1 MPYKML
7 NKKGDWLVQVQRGG
21 LRATRRGKGGEP
33 AAKKAEAAALAELE
47 QRLRRREA
55 ALVLGLDPVE
65 KEEPETASAKLP
77 TLAEYLTTRWA
88 SHARLVQNDTT
99 IRTTATHVRYITYY
113 LGDLPLDRIAVGD
126 VNRMIEA
133 MHANGPLSFRLR
145 QDGKPRQRRSSTFTP
160 TAINRILGTL
170 KAALNLAVAEGLI
183 PSAPRV
189 KLLPRDDSRAIVPP
203 TDTEFEAILEA
214 SRQFAEV
221 APHFPEVI
229 QIAAETGLRLS
240 ELFNLTWG
248 SVDFSLGDTGALRI
262 EEQQRT
268 RIVGGKPWKPKHLKF
283 RVVPLT
289 PSLRAL
295 LDDLRK
301 RVPSAP
307 DDQVIPNRGG
317 CPYVRIE
324 HAPDRAGKGWWYDVL
339 TACGLCGKVRFHNLR
354 HRFAVSCLQRGI
366 PIAVV
371 SAWLGHSDVNLTV
384 KRYGRWSSEAREQWE
399 WIKKLDKPIDAVA
412 KGPWLSVVEGG
423 RRGATQ

>member
-1 MPYKML
+1 VPYKIL
-7 NKKGDWLVQVQRGG
+7 NKQGEWLVQVQRGG
-21 LRATRRGKGGEP
+21 LRGTRRGKGGEA
-33 AAKKAEAAALAELE
+33 AAKKAEAAVIAELE
-47 QRLRRREA
+47 QRLRRKEA
-55 ALVLGLDPVE
+55 ALVLGLDSG
-65 KEEPETASAKLP
+65 ETAEQETDSTKLP

-88 SHARLVQNDTT
+88 SHARLVQNNTT
-99 IRTTATHVRYITYY
+99 LRTTATHVRYITYY
-113 LGDLPLDRIAVGD
+113 LGDLPLDRITVRD
-126 VNRMIEA
+126 VNRMIES
-133 MHANGPLSFRLR
+133 MNENGPLSFYLR
-145 QDGKPRQRRSSTFTP
+145 QDGKPRQRRSTTFTP

-170 KAALNLAVAEGLI
+170 KAALNLAATEGLI
-183 PSAPRV
+183 TSAPRV

-203 TDTEFEAILEA
+203 SDTEFEAILEA
-214 SRQFAEV
+214 SRQFVEP
-221 APHFPEVI
+221 APYFPEVL

-240 ELFNLTWG
+240 ELFNLSWR

-295 LDDLRK
+295 LEELRE

-307 DDQVIPNRGG
+307 EDLVIPNRGG

-324 HAPDRAGKGWWYDVL
+324 HAPDHAGKGWWYDVL
-339 TACGLCGKVRFHNLR
+339 IACGLYGKVRFHDLR

-366 PIAVV
+366 PLAVV

-384 KRYGRWSSEAREQWE
+384 KRYGRWSSEAREQWT
-399 WIKKLDKPIDAVA
+399 WIKKLDKPVDAVA
-412 KGPWLSVVEGG
+412 KGPWLGVVEGG
-423 RRGATQ
+423 REG